1 MKHEPTPRTHA
12 ADEVPA
18 TVIHDYGADDT
29 LLAKWLRHAMDRGP
43 SFWVMVMAAVIV
55 ALGLGYFVSGL
66 TTGQSANAR
75 AWGEILVAS
84 SPEDFQRVAE
94 TASGTS
100 AGHWAALKAASTRFR
115 DGLSR
120 LPADR
125 ETANPILTQ
134 ALEGFQAIEQD
145 AKDDPTLR
153 RLAMVG
159 IARTYETRDELS
171 EAIVEYEKVA
181 AAWPDSEDGKQ
192 SAERAKFLRT
202 PEAESFYKTF
212 ASFKPGKP
220 SSTTIG
226 PRGSNRFDLP
236 AGHPPLDGPLMPAPS
251 LIDGVSPGSI
261 SFPSDAPPSGDLPK
275 DVFQKNDPAKPKGDA
290 IPDVF
295 PDEPAPKPKDDAGK
309 PK

>member
-1 MKHEPTPRTHA
+1 MKNEPAPRTHA
-12 ADEVPA
+12 TDEVPA

-29 LLAKWLRHAMDRGP
+29 LLAKWLRRAMDRGP
-43 SFWVMVMAAVIV
+43 SFWVMALAAVIV
-55 ALGLGYFVSGL
+55 AIGLGYFFSNL
-66 TTGQSANAR
+66 TTGESANAR

-94 TASGTS
+94 TASSTS

-125 ETANPILTQ
+125 EAANPILAK
-134 ALEGFQAIEQD
+134 ALEGFQEIEEN

-171 EAIVEYEKVA
+171 EAIAEYEKVA
-181 AAWPDSEDGKQ
+181 AAWPDTEDGKQ
-192 SAERAKFLRT
+192 SAERAKLLKT
-202 PEAESFYKTF
+202 PEAESFYKKF
-212 ASFKPGKP
+212 ASFKPGRP
-220 SSTTIG
+220 ASTTIG

-236 AGHPPLDGPLMPAPS
+236 AGHPPLDGPTLPASSLM
-251 LIDGVSPGSI
+251 DGVTPGSI
-261 SFPSDAPPSGDLPK
+261 SFPSDAARKGDLPK
-275 DVFQKNDPAKPKGDA
+275 DVFQNNDPAKARGDS

-295 PDEPAPKPKDDAGK
+295 PDDPAPKPK
-309 PK
+309 